1 MLNVGNN
8 PLKFRKAELERKP
21 ALIFGRINNLECHT
35 SPKHSLST
43 FAACSC
49 QSEAIGT
56 LRHLSRVGDHLV
68 GYSNKFFIADI
79 LRGISQRPIPDLP
92 MAVERHSASM
102 VYIC

>member
-43 FAACSC
+43 FAACS
-49 QSEAIGT
+49 AIGT

-68 GYSNKFFIADI
+68 VVENTP
-79 LRGISQRPIPDLP
+79 QR
-92 MAVERHSASM
+92 HNM
-102 VYIC
+102 VVCTLLSGWARLS